1 MEVAAQ
7 LVLFFCE
14 TFFRN
19 YGVSIIQVLNFYLFN
34 HTISLIIQTKCGKE
48 KEVRLQIL
56 SLILWQ
62 LTINHGIS
70 TLK

>member
-19 YGVSIIQVLNFYLFN
+19 YGVSIIQVLNFYLSN